1 MSPGTMS
8 PGTFTLVA
16 TPIGNLADI
25 TARAVEAISNSAVVC
40 CEDTRRS
47 GLLLQHLGISGKK
60 YVVVNDHTEH
70 EACEE
75 IVTMLH
81 GGANVV
87 LITDAGTPGIS
98 DPGERVVRAVIDAG
112 LKVTCAP
119 GPAALVMALVMS
131 GLPTSRFVFE
141 GFVPRKGIERAQ
153 RLDDIATESRTVV
166 LYEAPHRVAKTL
178 ADLEVA
184 CGPLRKV
191 VIARELT
198 KLHEEMWRGTLHDA
212 SAHAQAT
219 EPRGEY
225 VIMLAGALPP
235 APPTDEE
242 LADAVRDEIK
252 KGASKKDAAA
262 RVTTKYGV
270 AKRRVY
276 EIALHIK

>member
-1 MSPGTMS
+1 MNA
-8 PGTFTLVA
+8 GTFTLVA

-25 TARAVEAISNSAVVC
+25 TARAVEAIGNSAVVC

-70 EACEE
+70 DACEE
-75 IVTMLH
+75 IVTLLQ

-98 DPGERVVRAVIDAG
+98 DPGERVVRSVIDAG

-119 GPAALVMALVMS
+119 GPAALIMALVMS
-131 GLPTSRFVFE
+131 GLPSQRFVFE
-141 GFVPRKGIERAQ
+141 GFIPRSGGERSQ
-153 RLDDIATESRTVV
+153 RLNDIAIESRTVV

-178 ADLEVA
+178 ADLEVV
-184 CGPLRKV
+184 CGPMRNV

-212 SAHAQAT
+212 SIHARAT

-235 APPTDEE
+235 APPTDDE
-242 LADAVRDEIK
+242 LAAAVREEIE

-262 RVTTKYGV
+262 RVATKYGV

-276 EIALHIK
+276 EIALQIKQVN